1 MQGHHSP
8 VWNQFNVFLIRQV
21 SWFFSGFQNLSATSA
36 GRSGGR
42 QIKIQMQIGW
52 VGRLTTLTSAGPS
65 GGRGLQS
72 SPSFS
77 SWVNSIQFNSI
88 QFNNDNDYDHGNDHD
103 DDDNDPSDDDSG
115 DIDNDRK
122 TCTCSPPPGS
132 ALSSVQPVINHIY
145 DISYIPSHISSNIFH
160 LFRSA
165 CSATISHIPSNK
177 MAKSGRFCTF
187 WWKLY
192 VLLWN

>member
-1 MQGHHSP
+1 MQNQIFMIPALLVFQPEMQGHHSP
-8 VWNQFNVFLIRQV
+8 VWNQFNVFLIRQI
-21 SWFFSGFQNLSATSA
+21 SGFFSGFQNMS
-36 GRSGGR
+36 
-42 QIKIQMQIGW
+42 
-52 VGRLTTLTSAGPS
+52 VTSAGPS

-77 SWVNSIQFNSI
+77 SWANPFNSI
-88 QFNNDNDYDHGNDHD
+88 QLELNNDNDYDHGNDHD